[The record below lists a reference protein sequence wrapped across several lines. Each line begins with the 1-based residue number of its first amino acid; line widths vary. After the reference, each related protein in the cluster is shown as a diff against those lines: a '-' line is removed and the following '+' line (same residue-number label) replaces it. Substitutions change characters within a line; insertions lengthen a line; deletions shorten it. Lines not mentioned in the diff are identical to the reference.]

1 LLPQLFTK
9 IWIPGA
15 VVGELRHERTH
26 GAVRRWAEQL
36 PSWIEAPEIAGTAS
50 EHELAGLDRGEWEAI
65 QLAKGH
71 RGFAGHDRPQ
81 KAMVCPTRF
90 LQEM

>member
-15 VVGELRHERTH
+15 SCGMNERLTLFAGGPSNSLLGLRR
-26 GAVRRWAEQL
+26 
-36 PSWIEAPEIAGTAS
+36 EIAGTAS

>member
-1 LLPQLFTK
+1 MTLVVADTCCRNSSRKFGFLAPSSASCGMNERLTLFAGGPSNSLL
-9 IWIPGA
+9 G
-15 VVGELRHERTH
+15 LRR
-26 GAVRRWAEQL
+26 
-36 PSWIEAPEIAGTAS
+36 EIAGTAS

-81 KAMVCPTRF
+81 KAMSR
-90 LQEM
+90 